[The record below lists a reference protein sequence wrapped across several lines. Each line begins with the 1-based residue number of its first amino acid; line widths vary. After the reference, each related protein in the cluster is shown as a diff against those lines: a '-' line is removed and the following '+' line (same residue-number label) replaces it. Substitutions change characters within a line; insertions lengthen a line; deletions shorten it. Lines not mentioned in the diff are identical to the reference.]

1 MATLDIMLNVFHLL
15 DVQLNGATV
24 VFVQSLKGSC
34 TNTDMKHLPQTSVRN
49 HAGAGIQP
57 ETRTAKGRQDQV
69 LRDDKKSPN
78 VTFRETTAMLFPLS
92 LSEAQP
98 VSSEY

>member
-1 MATLDIMLNVFHLL
+1 MATLHIMLNVFHLL
-15 DVQLNGATV
+15 DVQLDGATV

-57 ETRTAKGRQDQV
+57 ETRTAKGRNRQRKQRQDQA
-69 LRDDKKSPN
+69 LRDDKKSL
-78 VTFRETTAMLFPLS
+78 R
-92 LSEAQP
+92 
-98 VSSEY
+98 